1 MIWLVVDDHIS
12 KHHGQRPNR
21 AQLRDIAQQ
30 IIDKYPLSFQ
40 ETEPFGN
47 KPFASDGCS
56 VLFQQ
61 LENRVENMKR
71 DPTSQMRTP
80 EGDGPRKKR
89 SRYSDRYGCVEW
101 QPAVEGP
108 ESRAAMRS
116 KQEELK
122 MMTHDHHQVWLQQ
135 STSLFYWQL
144 LCYYGF
150 IFA

>member
-1 MIWLVVDDHIS
+1 MVIDDHIG

-21 AQLRDIAQQ
+21 AQLRHIAQQ

-80 EGDGPRKKR
+80 EGTPRRKR

-108 ESRAAMRS
+108 EGRAALKS

-122 MMTHDHHQVWLQQ
+122 MMPHDHHQVRLQQ
-135 STSLFYWQL
+135 SSSIIL
-144 LCYYGF
+144 LCNYGL